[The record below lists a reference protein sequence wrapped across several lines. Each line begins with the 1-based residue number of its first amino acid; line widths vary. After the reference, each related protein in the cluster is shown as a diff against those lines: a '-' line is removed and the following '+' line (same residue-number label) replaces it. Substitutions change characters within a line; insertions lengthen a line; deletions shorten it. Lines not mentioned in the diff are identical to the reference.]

1 MTMAASPPPVDAHF
15 VRNLLLKA
23 LALFVACNLVFAAL
37 DPLPVLGCL
46 SLYNWLVP
54 GRERL
59 PFGEVPDKAYNIS
72 ILNLEAMFAAHVVS
86 APVREPEYRLFL
98 IGDSSVWGFL
108 LKPEETL
115 AGAINAAH
123 LTAPDGRR
131 VRAYN
136 LGHPTISLTK
146 DLLILSYAMRYQPDM
161 IIWLTTL
168 EAFPYEKQLSSP
180 IVQHNPAPVRDLIAR
195 YNLHLDAHDAAF
207 ADLSF
212 WQRTIVGRRRDLAD
226 LVRLNLYGFMW
237 AATGVD
243 QFYPERYE
251 PPQADFEA
259 DDSFYDLRPPLT
271 SDDLA
276 FEVLSAGVMLAGDVP
291 VLIVNE
297 PIFISAGRNSD
308 IRYNFFYPRWAYD
321 QYRALLAEY
330 AETNNL
336 PYLDLWDAVP
346 PHEFTNSAIHYTPAA
361 SRLVAE
367 HLMAA
372 IRAGWLSSP

>member
-1 MTMAASPPPVDAHF
+1 MTTAPPPVEARF
-15 VRNLLLKA
+15 VRNVLLKA
-23 LALFVACNLVFAAL
+23 LALFVACNLIFAAL
-37 DPLPVLGCL
+37 DPLPMLGRL
-46 SLYNWLVP
+46 SLYNSWLVP

-72 ILNLEAMFAAHVVS
+72 VLNLEAMFASHIVS
-86 APVREPEYRLFL
+86 APTDEAEYRLFL

-115 AGAINAAH
+115 AGVINAAH
-123 LTAPDGRR
+123 LTTPDGRH

-146 DLLILSYAMRYQPDM
+146 DLLILSYAMRYKPDM
-161 IIWLTTL
+161 IVWLTTL

-180 IVQHNPAPVRDLIAR
+180 IVRYNPAPVRDLIAR
-195 YNLHLDAHDAAF
+195 YGLRLDPHDPALIDAAF
-207 ADLSF
+207 
-212 WQRTIVGRRRDLAD
+212 WERTIVGRRRDLAD

-243 QFYPERYE
+243 QFYPEHYE
-251 PPQADFEA
+251 PRQSDFEA

-271 SDDLA
+271 ANDLA
-276 FEVLSAGVMLAGDVP
+276 FEVLDAGIALAGDVP
-291 VLIVNE
+291 ILIVNE

-321 QYRALLAEY
+321 AYRNLLAEY
-330 AETNNL
+330 AAANGL
-336 PYLDLWDAVP
+336 PYLDLWGDVP
-346 PHEFTNSAIHYTPAA
+346 PDEFTNSAIHYTPAGA
-361 SRLVAE
+361 KLVAE
-367 HLMAA
+367 HIMVA
-372 IRAGWLSSP
+372 IRAQWCSLP

>member
-1 MTMAASPPPVDAHF
+1 MIMATVPPPMEACF
-15 VRNLLLKA
+15 VRNVLLKA
-23 LALFVACNLVFAAL
+23 LALFVVCNLAFAVL
-37 DPLPVLGCL
+37 NPLPALGHL

-72 ILNLEAMFAAHVVS
+72 ILNLEAMFASHVVS
-86 APVREPEYRLFL
+86 APPDKEEYRLFL

-115 AGAINAAH
+115 AGVINAAS

-146 DLLILSYAMRYQPDM
+146 DLLILSYAMRYEPDM
-161 IIWLTTL
+161 IVWLTTL

-180 IVQHNPAPVRDLIAR
+180 IVQHNPAPVRALIAR
-195 YNLHLDAHDAAF
+195 YDLRLDPYDPALIDATF
-207 ADLSF
+207 GE
-212 WQRTIVGRRRDLAD
+212 RTIVGRRRDLAD
-226 LVRLNLYGFMW
+226 LVRLNLYGFLW

-251 PPQADFEA
+251 PRQSDFEA
-259 DDSFYDLRPPLT
+259 DDTFYDLRPPLVV
-271 SDDLA
+271 DDLA
-276 FEVLSAGVMLAGDVP
+276 FEVLSAGVALAGDVP

-297 PIFISAGRNSD
+297 PIFISAGRNSH

-321 QYRALLAEY
+321 AYRNLLAEY
-330 AETNNL
+330 TAAHGL
-336 PYLDLWDAVP
+336 SYLDLWDSVP
-346 PHEFTNSAIHYTPAA
+346 PDEFTNSAIHYTPAGA
-361 SRLVAE
+361 KLVAE
-367 HLMAA
+367 RIMAMV
-372 IRAGWLSSP
+372 RAKWLSSP

>member
-1 MTMAASPPPVDAHF
+1 MMATFSPPVETRF
-15 VRNLLLKA
+15 VRNVVLKA
-23 LALFVACNLVFAAL
+23 LSLFVACNLLFAAL
-37 DPLPVLGCL
+37 DPLPVLGRC
-46 SLYNWLVP
+46 SIYNRLVP

-115 AGAINAAH
+115 AGAINAEH
-123 LTAPDGRR
+123 LIAPDGRR

-146 DLLILSYAMRYQPDM
+146 DLLILSYAMRYQPDG
-161 IIWLTTL
+161 IVWLTTL
-168 EAFPYEKQLSSP
+168 EAFPYEKQPASP
-180 IVQHNPAPVRDLIAR
+180 IVQHNPTPVRDLIAR
-195 YNLHLDAHDAAF
+195 YDLHLDAHDAAF
-207 ADLSF
+207 VNLSF
-212 WQRTIVGRRRDLAD
+212 WQRTIVGQRRDLAD

-243 QFYPERYE
+243 QFYPQHYE
-251 PPQADFEA
+251 PRQSDFEA
-259 DDSFYDLRPPLT
+259 DDSFYNLRPPLT
-271 SDDLA
+271 ASDLA
-276 FEVLSAGVMLAGDVP
+276 FEVLAAGVKLAGDVP

-297 PIFISAGRNSD
+297 PIFISTGRNSD

-346 PHEFTNSAIHYTPAA
+346 PNEFTNSAIHYTPAA

-367 HLMAA
+367 RIIAA